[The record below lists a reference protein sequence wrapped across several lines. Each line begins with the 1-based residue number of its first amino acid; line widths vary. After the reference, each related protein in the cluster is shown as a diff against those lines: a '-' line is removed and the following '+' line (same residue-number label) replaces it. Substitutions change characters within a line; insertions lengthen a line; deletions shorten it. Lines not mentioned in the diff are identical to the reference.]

1 MLIPIQIASF
11 PVIGRRFATVT
22 GFRIAEDEGR
32 ENGRKKKRRK
42 KEKKKILPFY
52 GSL

>member
-42 KEKKKILPFY
+42 TEKKKILPFY